1 MDLPVIAV
9 TAGEMAGIGSE
20 ILLKALADAK
30 VRACCRPLGI
40 GDYAVLQKAENEV
53 AKTKRTMRRLHSFE
67 EAEFTDDAIN
77 ILDLPRIPLESFHQG
92 RPDAV
97 TGRAMLD
104 FTIEAVN
111 LALAGKAHGAVGGPH
126 SKKAAEEA
134 GYNFIGYPMM
144 IAEMTG
150 RKYPFLLLASER
162 IKVANVTLHTSLRK
176 ALDMLSVE
184 LVLECIK
191 ATEEGVRS
199 FGVEKPKLA
208 VAGLNP
214 HAGENRMFGDEDE
227 DIIKPA
233 VEQAKA
239 LGIDAEGP
247 FPADSLFYNTDNRP
261 YHAYVAMYHDQAHI
275 PVKVLSFKSASAVG
289 LGIPINWA
297 TVDHGCAL
305 DIAWKGVADEQVL
318 VETICLLAK
327 RAAYYRP
334 EIAACKGSADV
345 FS

>member
-1 MDLPVIAV
+1 MNLPIIAV
-9 TAGEMAGIGSE
+9 TAGDMAGIGSE
-20 ILLKALADAK
+20 ILLKALADPK
-30 VRACCRPLGI
+30 VRSCCRPLGI
-40 GDYAVLQKAENEV
+40 ADYTILQKAENEV
-53 AKTKRTMRRLHSFE
+53 TKTTLTMRRIGSFE
-67 EAEFTDDAIN
+67 EADFNGDAAN
-77 ILDLPRIPLESFHQG
+77 ILDMPRIPLESFQIG
-92 RPDAV
+92 KPDAA

-104 FTIEAVN
+104 FTIEAVQ
-111 LALAGKAHGAVGGPH
+111 LALAGKVHGAVGGPH
-126 SKKAAEEA
+126 SKKAADEA
-134 GYNFIGYPMM
+134 GYNFIGYPML

-150 RKYPFLLLASER
+150 RKHPFLLLASER

-176 ALDMLSVE
+176 ALDMLSVD

-199 FGVEKPKLA
+199 FGIEKPKLA

-214 HAGENRMFGDEDE
+214 HAGEDRMFGDEDE

-247 FPADSLFYNTDNRP
+247 FPADSLFYNTENRP
-261 YHAYVAMYHDQAHI
+261 YHAYVGMYHDQAHI

-289 LGIPINWA
+289 LGIPVNWA

-318 VETICLLAK
+318 VETICLIAK
-327 RAAYYRP
+327 RAAYYR
-334 EIAACKGSADV
+334 D
-345 FS
+345 

>member
-1 MDLPVIAV
+1 MNLPIIAI
-9 TAGEMAGIGSE
+9 TAGDMAGIGPE
-20 ILLKALADAK
+20 ILLKALVDPR
-30 VRACCRPLGI
+30 VGACCRPLGI
-40 GDYAVLQKAENEV
+40 ADYAVLQKTENEV
-53 AKTKRTMRRLHSFE
+53 AKTNLKMRQIGSFE
-67 EAEFTDDAIN
+67 EADFSNDAVN
-77 ILDLPRIPLESFHQG
+77 ILNMPCIPIESFHKG
-92 RPDAV
+92 EPDAV

-104 FTIEAVN
+104 FTTEAVN
-111 LALAGKAHGAVGGPH
+111 LALAGKVHGAVGGPH
-126 SKKAAEEA
+126 SKKAADEA

-176 ALDMLSVE
+176 ALDMLSVD

-191 ATEEGVRS
+191 ATEEGMRT
-199 FGVEKPKLA
+199 FGIAKPKLA

-233 VEQAKA
+233 VEQAKT
-239 LGIDAEGP
+239 LGIDVEGP
-247 FPADSLFYNTDNRP
+247 FPADSLFYNTENRP
-261 YHAYVAMYHDQAHI
+261 YHAYVGMYHDQAHI

-289 LGIPINWA
+289 LGIPVNWA

-305 DIAWKGVADEQVL
+305 DIAWKGLADEQVL
-318 VETICLLAK
+318 VETICLIAK
-327 RAAYYRP
+327 RAAYYR
-334 EIAACKGSADV
+334 S
-345 FS
+345 